1 MKKELI
7 CVICPNGCQLQA
19 EIQEGDRPAV
29 TNVTG
34 NLCDKGPEWA
44 RQEIVNPMRTIA
56 SSVLVEDG
64 DLPMVSVRTDSPIPL
79 KKIFEVMKEIKAAR
93 VNAPVRI
100 GDVIIEK
107 VAGLTCNIIATRNVK
122 KTEDGRLKAEDR
134 RQKAEG

>member
-1 MKKELI
+1 MRKELI

-19 EIQEGDRPAV
+19 EIQEGERPAV
-29 TNVTG
+29 TSVTG

-64 DLPMVSVRTDSPIPL
+64 DFPMVSVRTDSPIPL
-79 KKIFEVMKEIKAAR
+79 KKIFDIMNEIKAAR
-93 VNAPVRI
+93 LTAPVKI

-107 VAGLTCNIIATRNVK
+107 AAGLSCNIIATRNVK
-122 KTEDGRLKAEDR
+122 KIEN
-134 RQKAEG
+134 

>member
-44 RQEIVNPMRTIA
+44 RQEIINPMRTIA

-64 DLPMVSVRTDSPIPL
+64 DLPMVSVRTDSAIPL

-93 VNAPVRI
+93 VHAPVRI
-100 GDVIIEK
+100 GDLIIEK

-122 KTEDGRLKAEDR
+122 KTEDGRPKTDDGRRTTED
-134 RQKAEG
+134 

>member
-19 EIQEGDRPAV
+19 EIQEGEQPVV

-44 RQEIVNPMRTIA
+44 KQEIVNPMRTIA

-64 DLPMVSVRTDSPIPL
+64 DFPMVSVRTDSPIPL
-79 KKIFEVMKEIKAAR
+79 KRIFEVMKEIKAAR
-93 VNAPVRI
+93 LTAPVRV
-100 GDVIIEK
+100 GDVIIER
-107 VAGLTCNIIATRNVK
+107 VADLPCNIIATRDVK
-122 KTEDGRLKAEDR
+122 KTEVR
-134 RQKAEG
+134 RQETEVRRPKTEG